1 MLILVWHDASCCAD
15 PVTGDAESRVPVLGR
30 RRFPISVHISCV
42 LQGNLRNTFLEAA
55 F

>member
-1 MLILVWHDASCCAD
+1 MLILVWHDASCIPY
-15 PVTGDAESRVPVLGR
+15 PVTGDADSRVRVLGR

-42 LQGNLRNTFLEAA
+42 LQGNMSDIFLEAA